1 MPAWFLSSLVVLV
14 GWGIWGFLAKI
25 ASRDLPPFSVFF
37 YSVLG
42 SLVVLFVGLPWNGM
56 PSLGNGSGAFFA
68 FMGGLIAAAVFLPY
82 VFALTVGK
90 VAAVVTVTALYPLVT
105 IALMLLFFRETLAPM
120 QWVGVFFALLAVIF
134 LERG

>member
-1 MPAWFLSSLVVLV
+1 MSAWFLSSLVVLV
-14 GWGIWGFLAKI
+14 GWGVWGFFAKL
-25 ASRDLPPFSVFF
+25 ASRDLSPFGVLFYSLLGSFSVLSLGLLWRGVPF
-37 YSVLG
+37 LG
-42 SLVVLFVGLPWNGM
+42 SGW
-56 PSLGNGSGAFFA
+56 GALFA
-68 FMGGLIAAAVFLPY
+68 FLSGVVAAAVFLPY

-105 IALMLLFFRETLAPM
+105 IALVLLFFRETIAPM